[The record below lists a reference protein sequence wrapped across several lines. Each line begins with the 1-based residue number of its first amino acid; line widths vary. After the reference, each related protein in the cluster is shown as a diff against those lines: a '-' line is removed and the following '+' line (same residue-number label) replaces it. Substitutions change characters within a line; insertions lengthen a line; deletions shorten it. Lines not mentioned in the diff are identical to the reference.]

1 MHLREHEARTR
12 KPFFAN
18 AVQPKVEQPSL
29 GFSRKTRPA
38 LFQRDK
44 ATQNDSAK
52 LAAFGVTRR
61 KSSSAEATE
70 CRREKLKE
78 ENHMCHTKSW
88 RNVSQGLLLS
98 LALLIPWLSFA
109 QEERSEKFFNV
120 KPGGWLELKA
130 DFGAVEVRSWPKEEV
145 RIEVTKWVEG
155 RHRRSAK
162 ELFEDY
168 EISYSQTSRGVSI
181 VAEMRGM
188 SSWRRS
194 NDGLQ
199 VEFLISVPQ
208 RYNLD
213 LNTSGGSIAVDDLI
227 GEARV
232 KTSGGSLT
240 LGRIEGPVT
249 AKTSGGS
256 IELRQCKGDLLAHT
270 SGGGIGVGEVDG
282 EVDIETSGGS
292 ISVNAASGNLR
303 AHTSGGGLTLSNLR
317 GNVDASTSGGSIEA
331 ELLAPISAPCELS
344 TSGGGILVY
353 LAKDVKADIDAHCS
367 GGDVHSDLPITV
379 QGRFGEGKL
388 VGKLNGGGPLLTL
401 RTSGGGIELRQR

>member
-1 MHLREHEARTR
+1 MVR
-12 KPFFAN
+12 
-18 AVQPKVEQPSL
+18 
-29 GFSRKTRPA
+29 
-38 LFQRDK
+38 
-44 ATQNDSAK
+44 
-52 LAAFGVTRR
+52 
-61 KSSSAEATE
+61 
-70 CRREKLKE
+70 
-78 ENHMCHTKSW
+78 MKSW
-88 RNVSQGLLLS
+88 RKALQRTLLSFALLVPLLS
-98 LALLIPWLSFA
+98 LA
-109 QEERSEKFFNV
+109 QEERSEKLFTV
-120 KPGGWLELKA
+120 KPEGWLELRA
-130 DFGAVEVRSWPKEEV
+130 DFGTVQVRSWPKEEV
-145 RIEVTKWVEG
+145 KVEVTKWVEG

-168 EISYSQTSRGVSI
+168 EISYSQTARGVSI

-188 SSWRRS
+188 SGWRRS

-199 VEFLISVPQ
+199 VEFRISVPQ

-256 IELRQCKGDLLAHT
+256 IALQQCKGDLLART
-270 SGGGIGVGEVDG
+270 SGGGIEVGDVDG
-282 EVDIETSGGS
+282 EVDVETSGGS
-292 ISVNAASGNLR
+292 IQVDGAHGDLH
-303 AHTSGGGLTLSNLR
+303 AHTSGGGLSLRNLH

-344 TSGGGILVY
+344 TSGGGISVY
-353 LAKDVKADIDAHCS
+353 VSKDFKADIDARSS
-367 GGDVHSDLPITV
+367 GGGVHCDMPITV
-379 QGRFGEGKL
+379 QGSFGEGKL
-388 VGKLNGGGPLLTL
+388 QGKLNGGGPVLTL